1 MPQYTAFLQPAY
13 AWQLSFLLIMQN
25 KITSLNKLSRNLWW
39 SWDTEAKQ
47 LFEELSPLLWERNN
61 HNPVELLRHISNDEL
76 QARCQFEYGDKIDQ
90 VYARYTA
97 YLNDKNTWA
106 ANNAPELVKDPVAY
120 FSAEFGIHESV
131 RIYSGGLG
139 VLAGDHLKSAS
150 DLGISFIG
158 ITLFYKEGYFR
169 QYLNHDGWQM
179 EDYPLQSAE
188 NLPIEKVTDANG
200 EDLIISVNIAQSEVF
215 AQAWRLKVGRATLYL
230 LDTNIAAN
238 EPHYRDICC
247 RVYGGDQNMRI
258 NQEILLG
265 IGGVKLLDKLGVT
278 PTVYHMNEGHS
289 AFLTLELLAKELA
302 KGSTQQE
309 AMATVRSRCV
319 FTTHT
324 PVPAGHD
331 RFSRDMMHYTFDKYL
346 SAIGINFDDLMMLG
360 SEDKGNIYGLFTM
373 TVLALN
379 LSRSANG
386 VSKLHGEVSRV
397 MWQHLYP
404 GKSVDEVPI
413 GHITNGV
420 HASSWTCGY
429 TDSFWKKF
437 AVSVDEMSLSRE
449 AAEAVLAKVSDSELW
464 ALRYILKRNLID
476 FIDRYLAN
484 QLFHQ
489 HINSYQN
496 EYDTLRSAQNTFSP
510 DVLTIGFARRFATY
524 KRAPLIFRDLDRL
537 DKIINHATMPLQIVF
552 AGKAHPHD
560 DAGKDYIRQIVQ
572 HSRRPQ
578 FSGKVIFLENYN
590 LGVAKRMVS
599 GVDVWL
605 NTPVRP
611 MEASGTSGEKT
622 VLHGGL
628 NFSVLDGWWPE
639 AYNGE
644 NGFSIANGECFENN
658 EEQDSF
664 DAEKMYTVLEKQLI
678 PAFYERNEQN
688 IPEKWINKI
697 RSAIATIA
705 PEYNTHR
712 MVRDYATKYYLN
724 KKEN

>member
-1 MPQYTAFLQPAY
+1 
-13 AWQLSFLLIMQN
+13 MQN

-150 DLGISFIG
+150 DLGINFIG

-179 EDYPLQSAE
+179 EDYPLQSDE

-230 LDTNIAAN
+230 LGTNIAAN

-302 KGSTQQE
+302 NGSTQQE

-537 DKIINHATMPLQIVF
+537 DKIINHATMPLQIVY

>member
-1 MPQYTAFLQPAY
+1 
-13 AWQLSFLLIMQN
+13 MQK
-25 KITSLNKLSRNLWW
+25 KITSLKELTRNLWW

-47 LFEELSPLLWERNN
+47 IFEELSPLHWERNN

-76 QARCQFEYGDKIDQ
+76 TARCHGEFAGKIDRAH
-90 VYARYTA
+90 ARFTN
-97 YLNDKNTWA
+97 YLNSKDTWA
-106 ANNAPELVKDPVAY
+106 AKNAPELVKNPVAY

-150 DLGISFIG
+150 DLGINFIG

-169 QYLNHDGWQM
+169 QYLNQDGWQM
-179 EDYPLQSAE
+179 EDYPLQYPES
-188 NLPIEKVTDANG
+188 LPIEKVIGPDG
-200 EDLIISVNIAQSEVF
+200 KDLIISVNIAQSEVL
-215 AQAWRLKVGRATLYL
+215 AQAWSLKVGRATLYL
-230 LDTNIAAN
+230 LDTNIPTN
-238 EPHYRDICC
+238 ESHYRDICC

-265 IGGVKLLDKLGVT
+265 IGGVKLLEKLGVQ
-278 PTVYHMNEGHS
+278 PAVYHMNEGHS

-302 KGSTQQE
+302 AGETKVA
-309 AMATVRSRCV
+309 AMEKVRSRCV

-346 SAIGINFDDLMMLG
+346 AGIGMDFDDLMLLG
-360 SEDKGNIYGLFTM
+360 SEDKNNIYGLFTM

-386 VSKLHGEVSRV
+386 VSKLHGEVSRT

-404 GKSVDEVPI
+404 EKKVSEVPI

-420 HASSWTCGY
+420 HANSWTCGL
-429 TDSFWKKF
+429 TDTFWKHF
-437 AVSVDEMSLSRE
+437 AESIDDLTLSRE
-449 AAEAVLAKVSDSELW
+449 TAEAALAKVTDEDLW
-464 ALRYILKRNLID
+464 SLRYSLKRNLVD

-489 HINSYQN
+489 HINSFHN
-496 EYDTLRSAQNTFSP
+496 EYDAMRSEKNTLSP

-537 DKIINHATMPLQIVF
+537 NRIINHSTMPVQIVF

-560 DAGKDYIRQIVQ
+560 DAGKDYIRQIVE

-578 FSGKVIFLENYN
+578 FTGKVIFLENYN

-599 GVDVWL
+599 GVDIWL

-644 NGFSIANGECFENN
+644 NGWAIGHGESFENH
-658 EEQDSF
+658 EEQDRF
-664 DAEKMYTVLEKQLI
+664 DAEKLYTTLENQII
-678 PAFYERNEQN
+678 PTYYERNELN
-688 IPEKWINKI
+688 IPVRWIKKI
-697 RSAIATIA
+697 RNAIATIA

-724 KKEN
+724 R

>member
-1 MPQYTAFLQPAY
+1 
-13 AWQLSFLLIMQN
+13 MQN

-560 DAGKDYIRQIVQ
+560 DARKDYIRQIVQ

>member
-1 MPQYTAFLQPAY
+1 
-13 AWQLSFLLIMQN
+13 MQN

-47 LFEELSPLLWERNN
+47 IFEELSPLLWERNN
-61 HNPVELLRHISNDEL
+61 HNPVELLRHISNNEL
-76 QARCQFEYGDKIDQ
+76 EARCQFEYGDKIDQ

-150 DLGISFIG
+150 DLGINFIG

-179 EDYPLQSAE
+179 ENYPLQSAE

-429 TDSFWKKF
+429 TETFWKKF

>member
-1 MPQYTAFLQPAY
+1 
-13 AWQLSFLLIMQN
+13 
-25 KITSLNKLSRNLWW
+25 
-39 SWDTEAKQ
+39 
-47 LFEELSPLLWERNN
+47 
-61 HNPVELLRHISNDEL
+61 
-76 QARCQFEYGDKIDQ
+76 
-90 VYARYTA
+90 
-97 YLNDKNTWA
+97 
-106 ANNAPELVKDPVAY
+106 
-120 FSAEFGIHESV
+120 
-131 RIYSGGLG
+131 
-139 VLAGDHLKSAS
+139 
-150 DLGISFIG
+150 
-158 ITLFYKEGYFR
+158 
-169 QYLNHDGWQM
+169 
-179 EDYPLQSAE
+179 
-188 NLPIEKVTDANG
+188 
-200 EDLIISVNIAQSEVF
+200 
-215 AQAWRLKVGRATLYL
+215 
-230 LDTNIAAN
+230 
-238 EPHYRDICC
+238 
-247 RVYGGDQNMRI
+247 
-258 NQEILLG
+258 
-265 IGGVKLLDKLGVT
+265 
-278 PTVYHMNEGHS
+278 MNEGHS

-429 TDSFWKKF
+429 TETFWKKF

-449 AAEAVLAKVSDSELW
+449 AAEAVLAKVSDGELW

-496 EYDTLRSAQNTFSP
+496 EYDTLRSAKNTFSP

>member
-1 MPQYTAFLQPAY
+1 
-13 AWQLSFLLIMQN
+13 MQN

-150 DLGISFIG
+150 DLGINFIG

-230 LDTNIAAN
+230 LGTNIAAN

-302 KGSTQQE
+302 NGSTQQE

-537 DKIINHATMPLQIVF
+537 DKIINHATMPLQIVY

>member
-1 MPQYTAFLQPAY
+1 
-13 AWQLSFLLIMQN
+13 MQS
-25 KITSLNKLSRNLWW
+25 KITSLQELSRNLWW

-47 LFEELSPLLWERNN
+47 IFEELSPLLWERNN
-61 HNPVELLRHISNDEL
+61 HNPVELLQHISNDEL
-76 QARCQFEYGDKIDQ
+76 QARCQFEYGKKIDA
-90 VYARYTA
+90 VYSRFTD
-97 YLNDKNTWA
+97 YLNDKETWA
-106 ANNAPELVKDPVAY
+106 AKNAPELVKNPVAY

-150 DLGISFIG
+150 DLGLNFIG

-179 EDYPLQSAE
+179 ENYPLQNPES
-188 NLPIEKVTDANG
+188 LPIEKVTDAEGN
-200 EDLIISVNIAQSEVF
+200 DLIISVNIAQSEVF

-265 IGGVKLLDKLGVT
+265 IGGVKLLDKLGAE
-278 PTVYHMNEGHS
+278 PAVYHMNEGHS

-302 KGSTQQE
+302 KGVSDTD
-309 AMATVRSRCV
+309 AKANVRSRCV

-331 RFSRDMMHYTFDKYL
+331 RFSREMMHYTFNKYL
-346 SAIGINFDDLMMLG
+346 SAIGMDFDDLMRLG
-360 SEDKGNIYGLFTM
+360 SEDKNNIYGLFTM

-397 MWQHLYP
+397 MWQNLYT

-420 HASSWTCGY
+420 HASSWSCGQ
-429 TDSFWKKF
+429 TEQFWKKF
-437 AVSVDEMSLSRE
+437 AVSVDEMSLSTE
-449 AAEAVLAKVSDSELW
+449 AAEAVLAKVTDRELW
-464 ALRYILKRNLID
+464 SLRYSLKRNLID

-496 EYDTLRSAQNTFSP
+496 EYDTVRSAENTFSP
-510 DVLTIGFARRFATY
+510 NVLTIGFARRFATY

-537 DKIINHATMPLQIVF
+537 DRIINHATMPLQIVF

-644 NGFSIANGECFENN
+644 NGFSIGNGEFFENN
-658 EEQDSF
+658 DEQDSF
-664 DAEKMYTVLEKQLI
+664 DAEKMYSTLENQII
-678 PAFYERNEQN
+678 PAFYNRNEEN
-688 IPEKWINKI
+688 IPVEWIKKI
-697 RSAIATIA
+697 RNAIATIA

-724 KKEN
+724 RQEP

>member
-1 MPQYTAFLQPAY
+1 
-13 AWQLSFLLIMQN
+13 MQN
-25 KITSLNKLSRNLWW
+25 KITSLKELSRNLWW

-47 LFEELSPLLWERNN
+47 IFEELSPLLWERNN
-61 HNPVELLRHISNDEL
+61 HNPVELLQHISNDEL
-76 QARCQFEYGDKIDQ
+76 QARCQFEYGKKIDT
-90 VYARYTA
+90 VYSRFTA
-97 YLNDKNTWA
+97 YLNEKETWA
-106 ANNAPELVKDPVAY
+106 AKNAPELVKKPVAY

-150 DLGISFIG
+150 DLGINFIG

-179 EDYPLQSAE
+179 ENYPLQNPES
-188 NLPIEKVTDANG
+188 LPIEKVTNADGN
-200 EDLIISVNIAQSEVF
+200 DLIISVNIAQSEVF

-230 LDTNIAAN
+230 LDTNIATN

-265 IGGVKLLDKLGVT
+265 IGGVKLLDQLGAE

-302 KGSTQQE
+302 KGVSETD
-309 AMATVRSRCV
+309 AMASVRSRCV

-331 RFSRDMMHYTFDKYL
+331 RFSRDMMHYTFDRYL
-346 SAIGINFDDLMMLG
+346 TAIGMNFDDLMRLG
-360 SEDKGNIYGLFTM
+360 SEDKNNIYGLFTM

-397 MWQHLYP
+397 MWQNLYT

-420 HASSWTCGY
+420 HASSWTCGQ
-429 TDSFWKKF
+429 TDLFWKKF

-449 AAEAVLAKVSDSELW
+449 AAEAVLAKVTDRELW
-464 ALRYILKRNLID
+464 SLRYSLKRNLID

-496 EYDTLRSAQNTFSP
+496 EYDTLRSAENTFSP

-537 DKIINHATMPLQIVF
+537 DRIINHATMPLQIVF

-644 NGFSIANGECFENN
+644 NGFSIANGECFENH

-664 DAEKMYTVLEKQLI
+664 DAEKMYSTLENQII
-678 PAFYERNEQN
+678 PAFYERNEEN
-688 IPEKWINKI
+688 IPVQWIKKI
-697 RSAIATIA
+697 RNAIATIA

-724 KKEN
+724 K

>member
-1 MPQYTAFLQPAY
+1 
-13 AWQLSFLLIMQN
+13 MQN
-25 KITSLNKLSRNLWW
+25 KITSLKELSRNLWW

-61 HNPVELLRHISNDEL
+61 HNPVELLQHISNDEL
-76 QARCQFEYGDKIDQ
+76 NARCQLEYGKKIES
-90 VYARYTA
+90 VYSRFTA
-97 YLNDKNTWA
+97 YLHDKETWA
-106 ANNAPELVKDPVAY
+106 AKNAPELVENPVAY

-150 DLGISFIG
+150 DLGINFIG

-169 QYLNHDGWQM
+169 QYLNQDGWQT
-179 EDYPLQSAE
+179 ENYPLQYPES
-188 NLPIEKVTDANG
+188 LPIEKVTDADGN
-200 EDLIISVNIAQSEVF
+200 DMIISVNIAQSEVF

-230 LDTNIAAN
+230 LDTNISLN

-265 IGGVKLLDKLGVT
+265 IGGVKLLDKLGAE
-278 PTVYHMNEGHS
+278 PAVYHMNEGHS

-302 KGSTQQE
+302 KGVSDTD
-309 AMATVRSRCV
+309 AKANVRSRCV

-331 RFSRDMMHYTFDKYL
+331 RFSREMKHYTFNKYL
-346 SAIGINFDDLMMLG
+346 SAIGMDFDDLMRLG
-360 SEDKGNIYGLFTM
+360 SEDKNNIYGLFTM

-397 MWQHLYP
+397 MWQNLYT

-420 HASSWTCGY
+420 HASSWSCGQ
-429 TDSFWKKF
+429 TEQFWKKF
-437 AVSVDEMSLSRE
+437 AVSVDEMSLSTE
-449 AAEAVLAKVSDSELW
+449 AAEAVLAKVTDRELW
-464 ALRYILKRNLID
+464 SLRYSLKRNLID

-496 EYDTLRSAQNTFSP
+496 EYDTVRSAENTFSP

-537 DKIINHATMPLQIVF
+537 DRIINHATMPLQIVF

-644 NGFSIANGECFENN
+644 NGFSIANGECFENH

-664 DAEKMYTVLEKQLI
+664 DAEKMYSTLENQII
-678 PAFYERNEQN
+678 PAFYERNEEN
-688 IPEKWINKI
+688 IPVQWIKKI
-697 RSAIATIA
+697 RNAIATIA

-724 KKEN
+724 K

>member
-1 MPQYTAFLQPAY
+1 
-13 AWQLSFLLIMQN
+13 MQN
-25 KITSLNKLSRNLWW
+25 KITSLKELSRNLWW

-47 LFEELSPLLWERNN
+47 IFEELSPLLWERNN
-61 HNPVELLRHISNDEL
+61 HNPVELLQHISNDEL
-76 QARCQFEYGDKIDQ
+76 QARCQFEYGKKIDT
-90 VYARYTA
+90 VYSRFTA
-97 YLNDKNTWA
+97 YLNEKETWA
-106 ANNAPELVKDPVAY
+106 AKNAPELVKKPVAY

-150 DLGISFIG
+150 DLGINFIG

-179 EDYPLQSAE
+179 ENYPLQNPES
-188 NLPIEKVTDANG
+188 LPIEKVTDADGN
-200 EDLIISVNIAQSEVF
+200 DLIISVNIAQSEVF

-265 IGGVKLLDKLGVT
+265 IGGVKLLDQLGAE

-302 KGSTQQE
+302 KGVSETD
-309 AMATVRSRCV
+309 AMASVRSRCV

-331 RFSRDMMHYTFDKYL
+331 RFSRDMMHYTFDRYL
-346 SAIGINFDDLMMLG
+346 TAIGMNFDDLMRLG
-360 SEDKGNIYGLFTM
+360 SEDKNNIYGLFTM

-397 MWQHLYP
+397 MWQNLYT

-420 HASSWTCGY
+420 HASSWTCGQ
-429 TDSFWKKF
+429 TDLFWKKF

-449 AAEAVLAKVSDSELW
+449 AAEAVLAKVTDRELW
-464 ALRYILKRNLID
+464 SLRYSLKRNLID

-496 EYDTLRSAQNTFSP
+496 EYDTLRSAENTFSP

-537 DKIINHATMPLQIVF
+537 DRIINHATMPLQIVF

-644 NGFSIANGECFENN
+644 NGFSIANGECFENH

-664 DAEKMYTVLEKQLI
+664 DAEKMYSTLENQII
-678 PAFYERNEQN
+678 PAFYERNEEN
-688 IPEKWINKI
+688 IPVQWIKKI
-697 RSAIATIA
+697 RNAIATIA

-724 KKEN
+724 K

>member
-1 MPQYTAFLQPAY
+1 
-13 AWQLSFLLIMQN
+13 MQN

>member
-1 MPQYTAFLQPAY
+1 
-13 AWQLSFLLIMQN
+13 MQN

-150 DLGISFIG
+150 DLGINFIG

-302 KGSTQQE
+302 NGSTQQE

-560 DAGKDYIRQIVQ
+560 DSGKDYIRQIVQ

>member
-1 MPQYTAFLQPAY
+1 
-13 AWQLSFLLIMQN
+13 MQN

-150 DLGISFIG
+150 DLGINFIG

-302 KGSTQQE
+302 NGSTQQE

-360 SEDKGNIYGLFTM
+360 SEDKDNIYGLFTM

>member
-1 MPQYTAFLQPAY
+1 
-13 AWQLSFLLIMQN
+13 MQN

-150 DLGISFIG
+150 DLGINFIG

-302 KGSTQQE
+302 NGSTQQE

-386 VSKLHGEVSRV
+386 VSKLHGKVSRV

>member
-1 MPQYTAFLQPAY
+1 
-13 AWQLSFLLIMQN
+13 MQN

-150 DLGISFIG
+150 DLGINFIG

-429 TDSFWKKF
+429 TDTFWKKF
-437 AVSVDEMSLSRE
+437 AVSVDDMSLSRE
-449 AAEAVLAKVSDSELW
+449 AAEAVLAKVTDSELW
-464 ALRYILKRNLID
+464 SLRYILKRNLID

-496 EYDTLRSAQNTFSP
+496 EYDTLRSAKNTFSP

>member
-1 MPQYTAFLQPAY
+1 
-13 AWQLSFLLIMQN
+13 MQN
-25 KITSLNKLSRNLWW
+25 KITSLKELSKNLWW
-39 SWDTEAKQ
+39 SWDTETKQ
-47 LFEELSPLLWERNN
+47 IFEELSPLLWERNN
-61 HNPVELLRHISNDEL
+61 HNPVELLQHISNDEL
-76 QARCQFEYGDKIDQ
+76 TARCQFEYGDKIDQ
-90 VYARYTA
+90 AYARFTA
-97 YLNDKNTWA
+97 YLDDKNTWA
-106 ANNAPELVKDPVAY
+106 TNNAPELVKNPVAY

-139 VLAGDHLKSAS
+139 VLAGDHVKSAS
-150 DLGISFIG
+150 DLGLNFIG

-179 EDYPLQSAE
+179 EDYPLQHAE
-188 NLPIEKVTDANG
+188 SLPIEKVTDADG
-200 EDLIISVNIAQSEVF
+200 KDLIISVNIAQSEVF

-265 IGGVKLLDKLGVT
+265 IGGVKLLDQLGVK
-278 PTVYHMNEGHS
+278 PAVYHMNEGHS
-289 AFLTLELLAKELA
+289 AFLTLELLAKEFA
-302 KGSTQQE
+302 SGVSETE
-309 AMATVRSRCV
+309 AMANVRSRCV

-346 SAIGINFDDLMMLG
+346 SSIGMNFDDLMRLG
-360 SEDKGNIYGLFTM
+360 SEDKDNIYGLFTM

-397 MWQHLYP
+397 MWQHLYT
-404 GKSVDEVPI
+404 GKSVEEVPI

-420 HASSWTCGY
+420 HASSWTCGL
-429 TDSFWKKF
+429 TDNFWKKF
-437 AVSVDEMSLSRE
+437 TGSVDEMSLSRE
-449 AAEAVLAKVSDSELW
+449 AAEAALAKVTDSELW
-464 ALRYILKRNLID
+464 SLRYILKRNLID

-489 HINSYQN
+489 HINTYQN
-496 EYDTLRSAQNTFSP
+496 EYDTVKSSKNTFSP

-537 DKIINHATMPLQIVF
+537 DRIINHADRPLQIVF

-599 GVDVWL
+599 GVDIWL

-644 NGFSIANGECFENN
+644 NGFAIGNGEFFENH

-664 DAEKMYTVLEKQLI
+664 DAEKMYSVLENQII
-678 PAFYERNEQN
+678 PSFYERNDQN
-688 IPEKWINKI
+688 IPEQWIKKI
-697 RSAIATIA
+697 RNAIATIA
-705 PEYNTHR
+705 PEYNTNR
-712 MVRDYATKYYLN
+712 MVRDYATKYYL
-724 KKEN
+724 KK

>member
-1 MPQYTAFLQPAY
+1 
-13 AWQLSFLLIMQN
+13 MQN

-90 VYARYTA
+90 VYALYTA

-150 DLGISFIG
+150 DLGINFIG

-302 KGSTQQE
+302 NGSTQQE

>member
-1 MPQYTAFLQPAY
+1 
-13 AWQLSFLLIMQN
+13 MQN
-25 KITSLNKLSRNLWW
+25 KIFALQELSKNLWW

-47 LFEELSPLLWERNN
+47 IFEELSPLLWERNN
-61 HNPVELLRHISNDEL
+61 HNPIDLLHQISDNELLARSNSKFGE
-76 QARCQFEYGDKIDQ
+76 KIDRA
-90 VYARYTA
+90 YARFQA
-97 YLNDKNTWA
+97 YLTEKNTWA
-106 ANNAPELVKDPVAY
+106 ANNTPELVKNPVAY
-120 FSAEFGIHESV
+120 FSAEFGIHESM

-150 DLGISFIG
+150 DLGINFIG
-158 ITLFYKEGYFR
+158 ITLFYREGYFR
-169 QYLNHDGWQM
+169 QHLNHDGWQI
-179 EDYPLQSAE
+179 EDYPLQHPE
-188 NLPIEKVTDANG
+188 NLPLEKVTNPDG
-200 EDLIISVNIAQSEVF
+200 GDLIISVNIAQSDVF
-215 AQAWRLKVGRATLYL
+215 AQVWKLKVGRATLYL
-230 LDTNIAAN
+230 LDSNTMAN
-238 EPHYRDICC
+238 ESHYRDICC

-265 IGGVKLLDKLGVT
+265 IGGVKLLSQLGIK

-302 KGSTQQE
+302 SGVSEKE
-309 AMATVRSRCV
+309 AIENVRSQCV

-346 SAIGINFDDLMMLG
+346 ANSGMSFDNMMLLG
-360 SEDKGNIYGLFTM
+360 SEDKKNIHGLFTM

-386 VSKLHGEVSRV
+386 VSKLHGEVSRT
-397 MWQHLYP
+397 MWQHLFP
-404 GKSVDEVPI
+404 TNTVNEVPI

-420 HASSWTCGY
+420 HTSTWACGY
-429 TDSFWKKF
+429 TESFWRNF
-437 AVSVDEMSLSRE
+437 TENIDDMTLTQE
-449 AAEAVLAKVSDSELW
+449 ATEAVLAQITDEDLW
-464 ALRYILKRNLID
+464 SLRYNLKRHLFD
-476 FIDRYLAN
+476 FIDKYLAN

-489 HINSYQN
+489 HQHLSLYQN
-496 EYDTLRSAQNTFSP
+496 DYFSIQSVNNTLSA

-524 KRAPLIFRDLDRL
+524 KRAPLIFRDLERL
-537 DKIINHATMPLQIVF
+537 NRIINHPSRPLQIVF

-560 DAGKDYIRQIVQ
+560 DAGKDYIRQIVD
-572 HSRRPQ
+572 HARRPQ
-578 FSGKVIFLENYN
+578 FAGKVIFLENYN

-611 MEASGTSGEKT
+611 MEASGTSGEKN

-644 NGFSIANGECFENN
+644 NGFSIGNGESFENH

-664 DAEKMYTVLEKQLI
+664 DAEQMYAALETQII
-678 PAFYERNEQN
+678 PAFYDRNENN
-688 IPEKWINKI
+688 IPVQWIKKI
-697 RSAIATIA
+697 RNAIATIA

-712 MVRDYATKYYLN
+712 MVRDYATRYYV
-724 KKEN
+724 KH

>member
-1 MPQYTAFLQPAY
+1 
-13 AWQLSFLLIMQN
+13 MQK
-25 KITSLNKLSRNLWW
+25 KISALKELTRNLWW

-47 LFEELSPLLWERNN
+47 IFEELSPLLWQRNN
-61 HNPVELLRHISNDEL
+61 HNPIGMLQNISDAELVS
-76 QARCQFEYGDKIDQ
+76 RCTCEYGEKIDR
-90 VYARYTA
+90 VYTRFNE
-97 YLNDKNTWA
+97 YLNDKETWA
-106 ANNAPELVKDPVAY
+106 AKHAQELVKHPVAY

-150 DLGISFIG
+150 DLGINFIG

-179 EDYPLQSAE
+179 EDYPLQHSE
-188 NLPIEKVTDANG
+188 SLPVEKVVGSDG
-200 EDLIISVNIAQSEVF
+200 KDLIVTVNIAQSEVY
-215 AQAWRLKVGRATLYL
+215 AQAWSLKVGRATLYL
-230 LDTNIAAN
+230 LDTNIPAN

-265 IGGVKLLDKLGVT
+265 IGGVKLLEQLGVK

-289 AFLTLELLAKELA
+289 AFLTLELLAMELA
-302 KGSTQQE
+302 KGRTKTE
-309 AMATVRSRCV
+309 AMSNVRSRCV

-331 RFSRDMMHYTFDKYL
+331 RFSREMMHYTFDKYL
-346 SAIGINFDDLMMLG
+346 ALIGIELDELMRLG
-360 SEDKGNIYGLFTM
+360 SEDQNNIYGLFTM

-397 MWQHLYP
+397 MWQHLFP
-404 GKSVDEVPI
+404 GKTVEEVPI

-429 TDSFWKKF
+429 TGRFWQKHGTT
-437 AVSVDEMSLSRE
+437 VDDMCLSQE
-449 AAEAVLAKVSDSELW
+449 IAEAVLARVTDEELW
-464 ALRYILKRNLID
+464 SLRYSLKRNLID
-476 FIDRYLAN
+476 YIDRYLGN

-489 HINSYQN
+489 HINSYYSDYN
-496 EYDTLRSAQNTFSP
+496 TLKSPRNTFSP

-524 KRAPLIFRDLDRL
+524 KRAPLIFRDLGRL
-537 DKIINHATMPLQIVF
+537 DKIINNAETPLQIVF

-560 DAGKDYIRQIVQ
+560 DAGKDYIRQIVH
-572 HSRRPQ
+572 HSRRPE

-599 GVDVWL
+599 GVDIWL

-644 NGFSIANGECFENN
+644 NGFSIGNGESFENH

-664 DAEKMYTVLEKQLI
+664 DAEQMYHTLETQII
-678 PAFYERNEQN
+678 PAFYERDEKNL
-688 IPEKWINKI
+688 PVKWISKI
-697 RSAIATIA
+697 RNAIATIA

-712 MVRDYATKYYLN
+712 MVKDYATKYYL
-724 KKEN
+724 KG

>member
-1 MPQYTAFLQPAY
+1 
-13 AWQLSFLLIMQN
+13 MQN
-25 KITSLNKLSRNLWW
+25 NISALKELTRNLWW

-47 LFEELSPLLWERNN
+47 IFEELSPLLWERNN

-76 QARCQFEYGDKIDQ
+76 VARCTGDFGDKIDRA
-90 VYARYTA
+90 YARFSA
-97 YLNDKNTWA
+97 YLNDKETWA
-106 ANNAPELVKDPVAY
+106 AKNTPELVTDPVAY

-139 VLAGDHLKSAS
+139 VLSGDHLKSAS
-150 DLGISFIG
+150 DLGINFIG

-169 QYLNHDGWQM
+169 QTLNQDGWQK
-179 EDYPLQSAE
+179 EDYPLQYPE
-188 NLPIEKVTDANG
+188 HLPIEKVKDPEGN
-200 EDLIISVNIAQSEVF
+200 DLIITVNIAQSEVH
-215 AQAWRLKVGRATLYL
+215 AQAWSLKVGRATLYL

-238 EPHYRDICC
+238 ESHYRDICC

-258 NQEILLG
+258 NQEIILG
-265 IGGVKLLDKLGVT
+265 IGGVKLLDQLGKK
-278 PTVYHMNEGHS
+278 PIVYHMNEGHS
-289 AFLTLELLAKELA
+289 AFLTLELLAGELRN
-302 KGSTQQE
+302 GVSLTE
-309 AMATVRSRCV
+309 AIEKVRSLCV

-346 SAIGINFDDLMMLG
+346 STIGLNFDDLMILG
-360 SEDKGNIYGLFTM
+360 SEDNNNIYGLFTM
-373 TVLALN
+373 TVLALH

-386 VSKLHGEVSRV
+386 VSKLHGEVSRI
-397 MWQHLYP
+397 MWQHLFTD
-404 GKSVDEVPI
+404 KKVSEVPI

-420 HASSWTCGY
+420 HTSSWTCGY
-429 TDSFWKKF
+429 TDNFWKQF
-437 AVSVDEMSLSRE
+437 AVSVDEMSLSHE
-449 AAEAVLAKVSDSELW
+449 AAEAVLTKVTDEDLW
-464 ALRYILKRNLID
+464 SLRYSLKRILID
-476 FIDRYLAN
+476 FMDKYLSN

-489 HINSYQN
+489 HTTSIYS
-496 EYDTLRSAQNTFSP
+496 EYDAMRSRKNTFSP

-524 KRAPLIFRDLDRL
+524 KRAPLVFRDLDRL
-537 DKIINHATMPLQIVF
+537 DKIINHSSRPLQIVF

-560 DAGKDYIRQIVQ
+560 DAGKDYIRQIVH
-572 HSRRPQ
+572 HSRRPE
-578 FSGKVIFLENYN
+578 FSGKVVFLENYN

-644 NGFSIANGECFENN
+644 NGFAIGNGESFENH

-664 DAEKMYTVLEKQLI
+664 DAEQLYSVLENQII
-678 PAFYERNEQN
+678 PAFYERNENN
-688 IPEKWINKI
+688 IPVQWIKKI
-697 RSAIATIA
+697 RNAIATIA

-712 MVRDYATKYYLN
+712 MVKDYATSYYLN
-724 KKEN
+724 RK